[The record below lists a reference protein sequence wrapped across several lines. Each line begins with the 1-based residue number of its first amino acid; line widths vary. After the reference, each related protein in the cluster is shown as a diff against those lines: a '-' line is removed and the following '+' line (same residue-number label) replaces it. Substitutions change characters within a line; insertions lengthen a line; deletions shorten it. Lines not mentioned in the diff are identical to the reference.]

1 MIKIKNLSNKG
12 ELYIYGTIVDDTDA
26 KWLVDENGEVLGY
39 EFPQNIREQLAG
51 LDGLPI
57 DVHISSYGGDV
68 SAAVVIYN
76 MLEKHNGPVTVYIDS
91 LAASAASLIA
101 FAGQKVIM
109 PENTFLMIHNPQGGG
124 FGSAEYLL
132 TIVDYLDKLRDMIA
146 GTYEKHVKNGADI
159 RALMDAETWIPA
171 KEASEMFDNVE
182 MVASND
188 IKAVANFD
196 AKALDSYKNVPAE
209 LKKQLENVIEKPV
222 EEKPV
227 EEKPVD
233 NVDNV
238 NKKYIL
244 SILQGAFE
252 L

>member
-12 ELYIYGTIVDDTDA
+12 EIYIYGTIVDDTDA
-26 KWLVDENGEVLGY
+26 KWLIGENGDVLGY
-39 EFPQNIREQLAG
+39 EFPQNIRDQLAS
-51 LDGLPI
+51 LEGLPI

-76 MLEKHNGPVTVYIDS
+76 MLSKHNAPVTVFIDS

-101 FAGQKVIM
+101 FAGQKIIM

-132 TIVDYLDKLRDMIA
+132 SIVDYLDKLKDMIA
-146 GTYEKHVKNGADI
+146 GTYEKHVKNNADI

-182 MVASND
+182 ITASND
-188 IKAVANFD
+188 IKAVASFD
-196 AKALDSYKNVPAE
+196 VKALDNYKNVPDE
-209 LKKQLENVIEKPV
+209 LKQVLAEKSIDEPV
-222 EEKPV
+222 PEPV
-227 EEKPVD
+227 PEKPVD
-233 NVDNV
+233 NVDND
-238 NKKYIL
+238 KKYIL
-244 SILQGAFE
+244 SVLEGAFK